1 MAKALLLAWTSPA
14 GDESEA
20 EFNTWYD
27 GTHVPQMRA
36 AIPSI
41 SAACRYRTADLPPA
55 AAPQQPAHRYL
66 AVYELDSDDV
76 PAAIAALGAAAG
88 GGRLDMTAAM
98 DTTTNP
104 PVLQWYQAAG

>member
-14 GDESEA
+14 SDETEA
-20 EFNTWYD
+20 EFNSWYD

-36 AIPSI
+36 AIPSV
-41 SAACRYRTADLPPA
+41 SAVHRYRAAELPPA
-55 AAPQQPAHRYL
+55 AGQRPAHRYL

-76 PAAIAALGAAAG
+76 AGAVAALGSAAG